1 MVARLIRDEEV
12 VGSSLAIPTWLMC
25 RLMGRRRAV
34 KVGYVICGLG
44 ITVSVEHRCIHGNCG
59 SSPRTLTNDYTDMA
73 QLGEQLPYKE
83 KVVGSSPSVGT
94 KN

>member
-1 MVARLIRDEEV
+1 MQYRDVAQLVARLIRDEEV

-44 ITVSVEHRCIHGNCG
+44 ITVSVEH
-59 SSPRTLTNDYTDMA
+59 
-73 QLGEQLPYKE
+73 
-83 KVVGSSPSVGT
+83 
-94 KN
+94 